1 MMMVDEISGVGG
13 VPRPIDNRPA
23 ASRRQEE
30 AESVRREDGV
40 EISPEARRAAE
51 VSRLVQTAKSLPD
64 VREDRVERAR
74 DNIESG
80 RHHDEEVVRQTA
92 ERLIDDLA

>member
-1 MMMVDEISGVGG
+1 MMVEDISGVGG
-13 VPRPIDNRPA
+13 VSRPIDNRSTT
-23 ASRRQEE
+23 SRRKEE
-30 AESVRREDGV
+30 TESVRREDGV

-51 VSRLVQTAKSLPD
+51 VSRLVETAKSLPD
-64 VREDRVERAR
+64 VREDRVEQAR
-74 DNIESG
+74 DSIESG

>member
-1 MMMVDEISGVGG
+1 MMVEDISGVGG
-13 VPRPIDNRPA
+13 VSRPIDNRPTT
-23 ASRRQEE
+23 SRRKEE

-40 EISPEARRAAE
+40 QISPEARRAAE
-51 VSRLVQTAKSLPD
+51 VSRLVETARSLPD
-64 VREDRVERAR
+64 VREDRVEQAR
-74 DNIESG
+74 DNIESD